1 MLNNYFS
8 VTKFVNKLNE
18 KIENL
23 LNDEY
28 KLDGKYIEIYFEGND
43 VNKNQYGIYVKPIF
57 IKLNTEPTKIVKYE
71 RILEFFEIQPILT
84 FKENKSRFVPNSKD
98 KKNLFKLVVSL
109 NQEEYKGFKYYPS
122 KMQMCTNQQNCEKI
136 RKQVMEIQKEEFIS
150 F

>member
-8 VTKFVNKLNE
+8 VTKFANKLNE

-57 IKLNTEPTKIVKYE
+57 IKINTGSASGQT
-71 RILEFFEIQPILT
+71 
-84 FKENKSRFVPNSKD
+84 SR
-98 KKNLFKLVVSL
+98 
-109 NQEEYKGFKYYPS
+109 
-122 KMQMCTNQQNCEKI
+122 TN
-136 RKQVMEIQKEEFIS
+136 
-150 F
+150 